1 MDFAEGKMY
10 YIGLDIGSVSVNAV
24 LMDEDKNIL
33 EDHYVRL
40 HGQPLETS
48 RRILEEMLAR
58 TPPEKIKGIA
68 VTGVA
73 GKLFARVMNVNFV
86 NEIVA
91 QGTST
96 AHFYP
101 DVRTIIEIGGEDS
114 KLILLEK
121 DKYGEINVSD
131 FAMNTLCAAGT
142 GSFLDQQASRL
153 GLNIENEFGELA
165 LKSKKPPRIAGRC
178 SVFAK
183 TDMIHLQ
190 QEATPDYDIV
200 AGLCYALARNFKSN
214 IGKGKEFRKAISFQ
228 GGVAAN
234 KGIVKAFEDV
244 LELEP
249 GELLIPEHHASMG
262 AIGAVLVEL
271 KKGSISPLTD
281 IGAITEYLERRTVDG
296 EYLEALKGDNYP
308 IHISTKDIGD
318 ADKVEAYVGVD
329 VGSIST
335 NVVVIDTE
343 GNVLSRRYL
352 MTAGRP
358 LKAVV
363 QGLYEVGCEIGEKVK
378 VCGVA
383 TTGSGRYLTGDFI
396 GADIIKNEIT
406 SHATGAA
413 HFNKEVDTIFEI
425 GGQDSKYI
433 SLENGAVVDFTMNK
447 VCAAG
452 TGSFLEEQAE
462 KLGINIE
469 EEFGKLAL
477 SSEKPAHLG
486 ERCTVFME
494 SDLNHCQQR
503 GVCKENLVGGLS
515 YSIVFNYLNRVVED
529 RKVGNVIFFQ
539 GGTAHNRGIK
549 AAFERVTGKK
559 ITVPPHM
566 DVLGAVGAALI
577 ARDENPSKVSTFKGF
592 DLRDRKYTVDTFE
605 CEDCPNRCEIRKVS
619 IEGETPLHYGSRC
632 GKFDEEKK
640 IKRKRASKLPRLFA
654 ERKRFLYKAY
664 PKNEP
669 DRPVGK
675 TVGIPQV
682 AFFFEL
688 FPFFKAFFTE
698 LGAQVVISSDTNR
711 GIINEGLE
719 AVASES
725 CFPIKVAHGHV
736 LELLKKDIDYLF
748 LPSIINME
756 PLGEGFTNSFNCP
769 YVQSIPY
776 LIRSALKLEDSK
788 AKILQPTIHFQW
800 GMKEVGK
807 ALAELAGEFAV
818 GKVRV
823 KKAIKEAFAAQER
836 FYEMCTKRGRE
847 VISNLGTDEIALV
860 IVSRPYNGCDTGLNL
875 NLPEKLRDLGTI
887 AIPMDFLPLNE
898 ENVSDDYPHMY
909 WKYGQRILAAARIM
923 KKDKRLN
930 AVYITNFG
938 CGPDSFISKFFA
950 RELGGRP
957 YLTIEI
963 DEHSADVGAI
973 TRCEAYLDSLKN
985 ARIARVKKARARSE
999 SHDLSSDSRIVYV
1012 PYMDDHSYIFA
1023 AAMRACGRRAEALPM
1038 SDEKALEL
1046 GRKHTSGKECYPCIL
1061 TSGDIL
1067 KKALSKDFNPKR
1079 SAFLMPTAM
1088 GPCRFGQY
1096 NKFHRMVLD
1105 DLGFEEVPMVMLD
1118 QTANNY
1124 ENDLANL
1131 GTKFKELAW
1140 KGFIA
1145 LDILQK
1151 MLRQTRP
1158 YETDKGV
1165 SDALYQKFFQKI
1177 QQATEKGEDLAPLV
1191 VQALEAFENVPVDRS
1206 QEKPVIGIVGEIYV
1220 RCTQFANNFVVR
1232 HIEELGGE
1240 VVLPALEE
1248 WINYINYERIVDYTQ
1263 GKKYLAR
1270 IKEKVNQYF
1279 QRKWANEIR
1288 KPARGKV
1295 RRFLA
1300 ESPTQHVLELAG
1312 PYIKRPIRGEAV
1324 LSMGR
1329 AVEYAQENFDGVVNL
1344 VPFNC
1349 MPGAIVNSLLTKYRK
1364 DYPDMPILKLAFD
1377 GLEQGSE
1384 QTRLEAFMHQTY
1396 QHLQRRLKKAAV

>member
-1 MDFAEGKMY
+1 MY

-24 LMDEDKNIL
+24 LVDEKGSII

-48 RRILEEMLAR
+48 RDTLKDLLLRIPR
-58 TPPEKIKGIA
+58 EKIKGIA
-68 VTGVA
+68 VTGSA
-73 GKLFARVMNVNFV
+73 GKLLARVMNIDFV

-91 QGTST
+91 QST
-96 AHFYP
+96 ATAELYP
-101 DVRTIIEIGGEDS
+101 GVRTIIEIGGEDS

-121 DKYGEINVSD
+121 DTHGELSVSD

-153 GLNIENEFGELA
+153 GLSIENEFGELA

-214 IGKGKEFRKAISFQ
+214 IGKGKEFKKVISFQ

-234 KGIVKAFEDV
+234 RGIVRAFEDV

-249 GELLIPEHHASMG
+249 TELLIPKHFTSMG
-262 AIGAVLVEL
+262 AIGAVLAQL
-271 KKGSISPLTD
+271 KKGAISPLTD
-281 IGAITEYLERRTVDG
+281 VNLIDRYLEERTIDSEYLEKLEGDGYPIRILPKEIDDG
-296 EYLEALKGDNYP
+296 EMIDAYL
-308 IHISTKDIGD
+308 
-318 ADKVEAYVGVD
+318 GVD

-335 NVVVIDTE
+335 NVVAIDEE

-358 LKAVV
+358 LKAVI
-363 QGLYEVGCEIGEKVK
+363 QGLYEVGREIGGRVRI
-378 VCGVA
+378 CGVA

-396 GADIIKNEIT
+396 GADVVKNEIT

-413 HFNKEVDTIFEI
+413 HFDREVDTIFEI

-433 SLENGAVVDFTMNK
+433 SLENGAIVDFTMNK

-462 KLGINIE
+462 KLGIKIE

-477 SSEKPAHLG
+477 GAEKPAHLG

-494 SDLNHCQQR
+494 SDLNHFQQR
-503 GVCKENLVGGLS
+503 GVAKDNLVGGLS

-529 RKVGNVIFFQ
+529 RKIGDVIFFQ

-566 DVLGAVGAALI
+566 DVLGAIGAALI
-577 ARDENPSKVSTFKGF
+577 ARDENPSKVSKFKGF
-592 DLRDRKYTVDTFE
+592 DLRNRKYTVDTFE
-605 CEDCPNRCEIRKVS
+605 CEDCANRCEIRKVS
-619 IEGETPLHYGSRC
+619 IEGEKPLHYGSRC
-632 GKFDEEKK
+632 GKFDEDKQSKK
-640 IKRKRASKLPRLFA
+640 GAKLPRLFR
-654 ERKRFLYKAY
+654 ERKRFLYDAY
-664 PKNEP
+664 PKKKP
-669 DRPVGK
+669 DKPSGK
-675 TVGIPQV
+675 KVGIPQV
-682 AFFFEL
+682 AFFFEQY
-688 FPFFKAFFTE
+688 PFFKAFFME
-698 LGAQVVISSDTNR
+698 LGADVVISDDTNR
-711 GIINEGLE
+711 GIISEGVE

-736 LELLKKDIDYLF
+736 LNLLKKDIDYLF
-748 LPSIINME
+748 MPSIVNME
-756 PLGEGFTNSFNCP
+756 PLSDGFTNSFNCP

-776 LIRSALKLEDSK
+776 LVASAIKLDDYK
-788 AKILQPTIHFQW
+788 VKVLQPIIHFQS
-800 GMKEVGK
+800 GMKEARKVLRK
-807 ALAELAGEFAV
+807 LAKEFSRDAA
-818 GKVRV
+818 RIE
-823 KKAIKEAFAAQER
+823 KAIDEAFAAQER
-836 FYEMCTKRGRE
+836 FYRMCKKRGAE
-847 VISNLGTDEIALV
+847 VLENLGADEIALV

-887 AIPMDFLPLNE
+887 AIPMDFLPFE
-898 ENVSDDYPHMY
+898 QENISFDHPHMY
-909 WKYGQRILAAARIM
+909 WKYGQRILTAARIM

-938 CGPDSFISKFFA
+938 CGPDSFISKFFS

-957 YLTIEI
+957 FLTIEI

-973 TRCEAYLDSLKN
+973 TRAEAYLDSLKN
-985 ARIARVKKARARSE
+985 ARHASVKKARARSE
-999 SHDLSSDSRIVYV
+999 QHMLTDDDDRVVYV
-1012 PYMDDHSYIFA
+1012 PYMDDQSYVFA
-1023 AAMRACGRRAEALPM
+1023 SAMRACGRRAEALPM
-1038 SDEKALEL
+1038 ADEKALEL
-1046 GRKHTSGKECYPCIL
+1046 GRKHSSGKECYPCIL
-1061 TSGDIL
+1061 TTGDIL
-1067 KKALSKDFNPKR
+1067 KKALSKDFDPRK
-1079 SAFLMPTAM
+1079 SAFLMPTAF

-1105 DLGFEEVPMVMLD
+1105 DLGFDEVPIVILD
-1118 QTANNY
+1118 QTSNAY
-1124 ENDLANL
+1124 ENDVSNL
-1131 GTKFKELAW
+1131 GVKFKEMAW
-1140 KGFIA
+1140 KGIIA
-1145 LDILQK
+1145 VDILQK
-1151 MLRQTRP
+1151 LMRQLRP
-1158 YETDKGV
+1158 YEVNKGE
-1165 SDALYQKFFQKI
+1165 SDAIYDRFLRKI
-1177 QQATEKGEDLAPLV
+1177 QD
-1191 VQALEAFENVPVDRS
+1191 ALERGGDLVEAFGNVKVERS
-1206 QEKPVIGIVGEIYV
+1206 RPKPKIGIVGEIYV
-1220 RCTQFANNFVVR
+1220 RCNQFSNNFVAR
-1232 HIEELGGE
+1232 RIEELGGE
-1240 VVLPALEE
+1240 AVLPGLEE
-1248 WINYINYERIVDYTQ
+1248 WINYINYERMEDYKR
-1263 GKKYLAR
+1263 GREFLSIMKER
-1270 IKEKVNQYF
+1270 INQFF
-1279 QRKWANEIR
+1279 QKRWADQLR
-1288 KPARGKV
+1288 RPARGKV
-1295 RRFLA
+1295 NHFLA
-1300 ESPTQHVLELAG
+1300 ETDTHVLLDLAE
-1312 PYIKRPIRGEAV
+1312 PYVHRSVRGEAV

-1329 AVEYAQENFDGVVNL
+1329 AVEYVHENFDGLVNL

-1349 MPGAIVNSLLTKYRK
+1349 MPGTIVNSLLTKFRR

-1384 QTRLEAFMHQTY
+1384 QTRLEAFMHQAL
-1396 QHLQRRLKKAAV
+1396 QHLQRRAGKAAASVAG

>member
-1 MDFAEGKMY
+1 MY

-24 LMDEDKNIL
+24 LMDEKRNIL

-48 RRILEEMLAR
+48 RRVLEDMLSR
-58 TPPEKIKGIA
+58 TPKEKIKGIA

-73 GKLFARVMNVNFV
+73 GKLLGRVMKVNFV

-91 QGTST
+91 QSTST

-153 GLNIENEFGELA
+153 GLNIEKEFSELA

-228 GGVAAN
+228 GGVAGN
-234 KGIVKAFEDV
+234 KGIIKAFEDV
-244 LELEP
+244 LELKP

-262 AIGAVLVEL
+262 AIGAVLVQL
-271 KKGSISPLTD
+271 KRGSISPFTD
-281 IGAITEYLERRTVDG
+281 ISVIDEYLQSRTADG
-296 EYLEALKGDNYP
+296 EYLEALESDNYQV
-308 IHISTKDIGD
+308 HISTKRIEGTDM
-318 ADKVEAYVGVD
+318 VEAYVGVD

-335 NVVVIDTE
+335 NVVVIDRE

-363 QGLYEVGCEIGEKVK
+363 QGLYEVGCEVGDKVK

-433 SLENGAVVDFTMNK
+433 SLENGAIVDFTMNK

-462 KLGINIE
+462 KLDINIE

-494 SDLNHCQQR
+494 SELNHCQQR

-529 RKVGNVIFFQ
+529 RKVGEVIFFQ
-539 GGTAHNRGIK
+539 GGTAYNRGIK
-549 AAFERVTGKK
+549 AAFERVTGKR

-566 DVLGAVGAALI
+566 DVLGAIGVALI
-577 ARDENPSKVSTFKGF
+577 ARDDNSSKVSSFKGF
-592 DLRDRKYTVDTFE
+592 DLRDRRYTVDTFE

-619 IEGETPLHYGSRC
+619 IEGERALHYGSRC

-640 IKRKRASKLPRLFA
+640 IKRKKASKLPRLFV
-654 ERKRFLYKAY
+654 ERKKFLYSAY
-664 PKNEP
+664 PKNKP
-669 DRPVGK
+669 DNPVGK

-698 LGAQVVISSDTNR
+698 LGAKVVISADTNR

-719 AVASES
+719 TVASES

-736 LELLKKDIDYLF
+736 LDLLKKDIDYLF
-748 LPSIINME
+748 LPSIIDME
-756 PLGEGFTNSFNCP
+756 PLTEGFSNSFNCP
-769 YVQSIPY
+769 YVQCIPY
-776 LIRSALKLEDSK
+776 LIDSALKTETSRI
-788 AKILQPTIHFQW
+788 KILRPTMHFQF
-800 GMKEVGK
+800 GMKGVRK
-807 ALAELAGEFAV
+807 VLTELAKEFTENKA
-818 GKVRV
+818 RA
-823 KKAIKEAFAAQER
+823 KKAIKEAFAAQDS
-836 FYEMCTKRGRE
+836 FYRMCMNRGKE
-847 VISNLGTDEIALV
+847 IIAGVGKDEIALV

-875 NLPEKLRDLGTI
+875 NLPEKLRDLGTV
-887 AIPMDFLPLNE
+887 AIPMDFLPLE
-898 ENVSDDYPHMY
+898 EKNISYDYPHMY
-909 WKYGQRILAAARIM
+909 WKYGQRIIAAAGIM
-923 KKDKRLN
+923 KKDRRLN

-985 ARIARVKKARARSE
+985 ARQAKVKKARARSE
-999 SHDLSSDSRIVYV
+999 GHDLSSGDRVVYV
-1012 PYMDDHSYIFA
+1012 PYMDDHSYVFA

-1038 SDEKALEL
+1038 ADEKALEL
-1046 GRKHTSGKECYPCIL
+1046 GRKHSSGKECYPCIL
-1061 TSGDIL
+1061 TTGDIL
-1067 KKALSKDFNPKR
+1067 KKALSEGFDPR
-1079 SAFLMPTAM
+1079 RAAFLMPTAM

-1105 DLGFEEVPMVMLD
+1105 DLGFEQVPMVMLD
-1118 QTANNY
+1118 QTASGY
-1124 ENDLANL
+1124 ESDLNNL
-1131 GTKFKELAW
+1131 GAKFKELAW

-1151 MLRQTRP
+1151 VLRQTRP
-1158 YETDKGV
+1158 YEADKGV
-1165 SDALYQKFFQKI
+1165 CDALYEKFFQKI
-1177 QQATEKGEDLAPLV
+1177 RQATEKGDDLVPLV
-1191 VQALEAFENVPVDRS
+1191 VQALEAFENVPVDGS
-1206 QEKPVIGIVGEIYV
+1206 GAKPVIGIVGEIYV
-1220 RCTQFANNFVVR
+1220 RCTQFANNFIVR
-1232 HIEELGGE
+1232 RIEELGGE
-1240 VVLPALEE
+1240 AVLPGLEE
-1248 WINYINYERIVDYTQ
+1248 WITYINYERIADYAL
-1263 GKKYLAR
+1263 GRKYLAR
-1270 IKEKVNQYF
+1270 IKEGINQYF
-1279 QRKWANEIR
+1279 QKKWATRLR

-1295 RRFLA
+1295 RHFLA
-1300 ESPTQHVLELAG
+1300 ESSTEHILDLAK

-1329 AVEYAQENFDGVVNL
+1329 AVEYAHEHFDGVVNL

-1349 MPGAIVNSLLTKYRK
+1349 MPGTIVNSLLTKYRM

-1377 GLEQGSE
+1377 GLEQGGE
-1384 QTRLEAFMHQTY
+1384 QTRLEAFMHQAY